1 MSRETIAAFRTAV
14 EAGDAA
20 GVLAILAD
28 DITFNN
34 PVTFLPFQG
43 RDVVGF
49 VVPRLLEVWQD
60 LNYVAELE
68 GDGQV
73 GLVFDARVGGRVAR
87 GIDVLRF
94 NDEGLISEIT
104 VMVRPLTGL
113 QALAGEMEA
122 ALSRDRASVERANDP
137 S

>member
-1 MSRETIAAFRTAV
+1 
-14 EAGDAA
+14 
-20 GVLAILAD
+20 LATLAE

-34 PVTFLPFQG
+34 PVTFRPFQG
-43 RDVVGF
+43 RDTVAY

-60 LNYVAELE
+60 LHYVAELE

-73 GLVFDARVGGRVAR
+73 GLVFDAGVGGREAR
-87 GIDVLRF
+87 GIDLLRF
-94 NDEGLISEIT
+94 NDDGLISEIT

-122 ALSRDRASVERANDP
+122 AL
-137 S
+137 